1 MQRLEGG
8 CGGSGGRTRVLVEPL
23 KRAQGGR
30 RRARRERACEHL
42 AESEAGEGAEGAR
55 LHARD
60 DMEVRLQRG
69 WDRNIQQIG
78 RFRKP
83 I

>member
-1 MQRLEGG
+1 MQRLKGG
-8 CGGSGGRTRVLVEPL
+8 CGGSGRRARVLVEPL
-23 KRAQGGR
+23 ERAQGGR
-30 RRARRERACEHL
+30 RRARRERARELL
-42 AESEAGEGAEGAR
+42 AESEAGEGAERAR

-60 DMEVRLQRG
+60 DIEVRLQRG

-78 RFRKP
+78 RFRKS